1 LEPQDC
7 KASGMDGQIS
17 SLSSGGNGFSMVTSD
32 GAKLSL
38 NTSSSTVYQG
48 VDLASVRDCSPAKL
62 VVSGSCAG
70 VAAAS
75 RAAS

>member
-1 LEPQDC
+1 
-7 KASGMDGQIS
+7 
-17 SLSSGGNGFSMVTSD
+17 MVTAD

-62 VVSGSCAG
+62 VVSGSCAC
-70 VAAAS
+70 VAAALTGCQLS
-75 RAAS
+75 RGSPRGEPVQARSAG